1 MGRQHVAQALIG
13 ANDVIEQQLD
23 GHAGALETEVKSD
36 VLALFSPL
44 LFGLE
49 KLVRDLVEG
58 HPARNEDGRL
68 MVLVETAGGTATVVE
83 RIVRVLRKHYEHVE
97 FLIPSHA
104 MSAGTILVMS
114 GDSIHMDYFS
124 VLGPIDP
131 QLEREGAMVPA
142 LGYIEK
148 YNELVAKSLAG
159 KLSAAEV
166 VYLVQRFDPADMHR
180 YEQERELTISMLKEW
195 LVKYK
200 FASWKTTRTRR
211 KRVTQQ
217 MRTFR
222 AGQIARN
229 LNDTKRWHSHSRGIS
244 MDVLRKDLKLE
255 IEDFGADPDLARL
268 VRDYHVLLSDYMAK
282 LGNRGILHIRGNC
295 VKIAG

>member
-1 MGRQHVAQALIG
+1 MGRRRVPQALIG

-23 GHAGALETEVKSD
+23 GHAGALEAEVKSD

-58 HPARNEDGRL
+58 HPARNADGRL
-68 MVLVETAGGTATVVE
+68 MVLVETVGGFATVVE
-83 RIVRVLRKHYEHVE
+83 RIVRVLRRHYEHVE

-104 MSAGTILVMS
+104 MSAGTILVML

-131 QLEREGAMVPA
+131 QLERDGTMVPA

-200 FASWKTTRTRR
+200 FASWKATRTRR

-255 IEDFGADPDLARL
+255 IE
-268 VRDYHVLLSDYMAK
+268 K
-282 LGNRGILHIRGNC
+282 
-295 VKIAG
+295 

>member
-1 MGRQHVAQALIG
+1 MAQAVIG
-13 ANDVIEQQLD
+13 ANDVIEHQLD
-23 GHAGALETEVKSD
+23 DHARALESRVESD

-58 HPARNEDGRL
+58 HQDRNADGKL
-68 MVLVETAGGTATVVE
+68 MVVLETTGGFATVVE
-83 RIVRVLRKHYEHVE
+83 RIVRVLRKHYRHVE

-114 GDSIHMDYFS
+114 GDAIHMDYFS

-131 QLEREGAMVPA
+131 QLERDGSMVPA

-159 KLSAAEV
+159 TLSAAEV
-166 VYLVQRFDPADMHR
+166 VYFVQRFDPADLHR

-200 FASWKTTRTRR
+200 FAGWKATRTR
-211 KRVTQQ
+211 KLKVTKQ
-217 MRTFR
+217 MRTRR
-222 AGQIARN
+222 AGEIARA

-244 MDVLRKDLKLE
+244 MDVLRNDLRLE
-255 IEDFGADPDLARL
+255 IEDFAADPELARC
-268 VRDYHVLLSDYMAK
+268 VKDYHVLLSDYMAK
-282 LGNRGILHIRGNC
+282 LGNRGILHMRGSC